1 MRQFVGRRRGA
12 SAGQSTNVVALD
24 NSVIRDRINRSMR
37 RRMSDDLV
45 SLIRRACMCGHAE
58 AAKGLWVVLRDLTD
72 RETRQKFPH
81 GRIPDESLIQALAM
95 EIATAARS
103 NRSGS

>member
-1 MRQFVGRRRGA
+1 
-12 SAGQSTNVVALD
+12 
-24 NSVIRDRINRSMR
+24 
-37 RRMSDDLV
+37 
-45 SLIRRACMCGHAE
+45 MCGHAE

-81 GRIPDESLIQALAM
+81 GRVPDETLIHALAM
-95 EIATAARS
+95 EIAAAARS

>member
-1 MRQFVGRRRGA
+1 MRQFVGRRRGG
-12 SAGQSTNVVALD
+12 SAARTADEMELD
-24 NSVIRDRINRSMR
+24 DAVIRDRINRSMR
-37 RRMSDDLV
+37 RRMSDDLIN
-45 SLIRRACMCGHAE
+45 LIRRACMCGHAE

-81 GRIPDESLIQALAM
+81 GRVPDETLIQALAM
-95 EIATAARS
+95 EIAAAARS